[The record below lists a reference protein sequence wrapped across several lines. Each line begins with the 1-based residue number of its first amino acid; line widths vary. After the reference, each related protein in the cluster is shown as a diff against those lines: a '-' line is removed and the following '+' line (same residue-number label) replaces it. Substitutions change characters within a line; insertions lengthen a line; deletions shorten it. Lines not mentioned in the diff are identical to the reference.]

1 MLHVIGPIDFA
12 IYLPRVWTRAP
23 STYESIP
30 SVRIV
35 TGTLRGRR
43 IASSRL
49 GNLRLTSSRLKESI
63 FAMLGPDLK
72 GNHFLDLC
80 AGSGQIGLE
89 ALSRGAHVVF
99 NEPDRRRY
107 SILRSILREWKV
119 GAQMF
124 DTRAEML
131 IPRLHE
137 ETRSFD
143 TIYLDPPYHVCHGGE
158 PLSLALLGKMSI
170 TPLLRTEGLI
180 LAQHQIE
187 LELPEEIGALQRL
200 KAREYGNTRLSIYA
214 LS

>member
-1 MLHVIGPIDFA
+1 M
-12 IYLPRVWTRAP
+12 
-23 STYESIP
+23 
-30 SVRIV
+30 RIV

-43 IASSRL
+43 IPSGQL
-49 GNLRLTSSRLKESI
+49 GNLRLNSSRLKESI
-63 FAMLGPDLK
+63 FAMLGPNLQET
-72 GNHFLDLC
+72 HFLDLC
-80 AGSGQIGLE
+80 AGSGQMGLE

-107 SILRSILREWKV
+107 SILRNTLREWKV

-131 IPRLHE
+131 IPRLGE
-137 ETRSFD
+137 EARLFD
-143 TIYLDPPYHVCHGGE
+143 TIYLDPPYHIRHGGE
-158 PLSLALLGKMSI
+158 PLSIALLDKLSI
-170 TPLLRTEGLI
+170 TPLLRAEGLI
-180 LAQHQIE
+180 LAQHQRE

>member
-1 MLHVIGPIDFA
+1 MSLGQSISPLN
-12 IYLPRVWTRAP
+12 LPRVWTRVP

-43 IASSRL
+43 IASNRL

-72 GNHFLDLC
+72 GSHFLDLC
-80 AGSGQIGLE
+80 AGSGQMGLE

-107 SILRSILREWKV
+107 SILRSMLREWRV

-131 IPRLHE
+131 IPIGD
-137 ETRSFD
+137 S
-143 TIYLDPPYHVCHGGE
+143 
-158 PLSLALLGKMSI
+158 K
-170 TPLLRTEGLI
+170 
-180 LAQHQIE
+180 IE
-187 LELPEEIGALQRL
+187 LHALEASEILCITAEQLEMLQRNEVRLTAQWTEELVCVLSDQVEEANTYL
-200 KAREYGNTRLSIYA
+200 KFTV
-214 LS
+214 